1 MNLALN
7 APQAPAFREEGDLF
21 EWRGHGGVR
30 LRGERW
36 GRGGDGPVLFL
47 HGGGQTRHAWAGA
60 AQRIAQRG
68 YEAMTV
74 DTRGHGDS
82 DWAPG
87 SDYSVDAL
95 AADLAALPAQDG
107 RAPVLVGASLG
118 GITALV
124 GVGEGQLACRALV
137 LVDIAP
143 RIEPEGV
150 ARIVA
155 FMRGH
160 PDGFESFEAAR
171 AAVTAYNPHRQ
182 QAGDG
187 SGLRKNLR
195 LCRDGR
201 YRWHWDPCLLDHPE
215 RDDPATMAQQEER
228 RMAAARRIDV
238 PTLLVRGTQSD
249 IVSEEGVRE
258 LRELIPHA
266 EVIEIA
272 KAGHMVAGDRNDIF
286 SEAILAFIGRH

>member
-1 MNLALN
+1 MNLALS
-7 APQAPAFREEGDLF
+7 APQAPTSEDEGDLF
-21 EWRGHGGVR
+21 EWRGDGGVR
-30 LRGERW
+30 LCGERW

-68 YEAMTV
+68 YEAMSI
-74 DTRGHGDS
+74 DMRGHGDS
-82 DWAPG
+82 DWAADR
-87 SDYSVDAL
+87 DYSVDTL
-95 AADLAALPAQDG
+95 VADLAALPAQDG
-107 RAPVLVGASLG
+107 RAPVLVGASMG

-155 FMRGH
+155 FMRGY
-160 PDGFESFEAAR
+160 PDGFESLETAR
-171 AAVTAYNPHRQ
+171 AAVAAYNPQRQ

-195 LCRDGR
+195 LCSDGR
-201 YRWHWDPCLLDHPE
+201 YRWHWDPRLLEHPE
-215 RDDPATMAQQEER
+215 RADPAMMAQQQER
-228 RMAAARRIDV
+228 RIAAARRIQV

-249 IVSEEGVRE
+249 IVSAEGVRE

-266 EVIEIA
+266 EVVEIA
-272 KAGHMVAGDRNDIF
+272 QAGHMVAGDRNDIF

>member
-1 MNLALN
+1 MNFTLN
-7 APQAPAFREEGDLF
+7 ASQALASRSESDLF
-21 EWRGHGGVR
+21 EWRGYGDLR
-30 LRGERW
+30 LCGERW

-47 HGGGQTRHAWAGA
+47 HGGGQTRHSWAGA
-60 AQRIAQRG
+60 ARRIAQCG

-82 DWAPG
+82 DWAQNN
-87 SDYSVDAL
+87 DYSLDAL
-95 AADLAALPAQDG
+95 VADLAVLPVQDG
-107 RAPVLVGASLG
+107 RESVLVGASMG
-118 GITALV
+118 GITALM
-124 GVGEGQLACRALV
+124 GVGIGHLTCRALV

-150 ARIVA
+150 ARIMA
-155 FMRGH
+155 FMRGY
-160 PDGFESFEAAR
+160 PDGFESLEAAR
-171 AAVTAYNPHRQ
+171 AAVTAYNPYRQ

-201 YRWHWDPCLLDHPE
+201 YRWHWDPRLLEHPE
-215 RDDPATMAQQEER
+215 RSDPNMLAQQEEQ
-228 RMAAARRIDV
+228 RMAAARRIKV

-266 EVIEIA
+266 EVFEVA
-272 KAGHMVAGDRNDIF
+272 NAGHMVAGDSNDIF